1 MRHLALALIVSCATP
16 LAAQVTFSSTDSYIM
31 GAGGWTC
38 AEVIETF
45 QGSDESLK
53 GQLAGWVLG
62 VWTRATTE
70 REKGFT
76 DIVEKVGGLKIYEA
90 TLTECR
96 QEPPSTYLYRVVYKM
111 IDNTNPQK

>member
-1 MRHLALALIVSCATP
+1 MRLVALALIVTCASP
-16 LAAQVTFSSTDSYIM
+16 LSAQVTFSSTDSYVM

-38 AEVIETF
+38 AKVLETF
-45 QGSDESLK
+45 HGTDESLK

-76 DIVEKVGGLKIYEA
+76 DIVENVGGLKIYEA
-90 TLTECR
+90 TLNECR
-96 QEPPSTYLYRVVYKM
+96 QAPPSTYLYRVAYKM
-111 IDNTNPQK
+111 IENTNPQK